1 MKSNLF
7 PKAIKID
14 ALLFDVDGVMTD
26 GKIYSS
32 DNGEC
37 FKAFNASDGLGIKLL
52 NEFNI
57 ITGVISGRDSE
68 SLRHRLQELDI
79 RYSYLGV
86 QEKLSS
92 FNEFLSLT
100 GLKPEQVAFIGD
112 DLPDLPILKR
122 CGFSASPKNGSA
134 DLIQQVDYVTEKSGG
149 DGSIREVAE
158 IILKSK
164 GFWDMHLQSLC

>member
-1 MKSNLF
+1 MTNYKEKLKNITTF
-7 PKAIKID
+7 I
-14 ALLFDVDGVMTD
+14 FDYDGVMTD

-32 DNGEC
+32 KDGEC

-79 RYSYLGV
+79 RHSYLGV
-86 QEKLSS
+86 PEKLSS

-122 CGFSASPKNGSA
+122 CGLSASPKNGSA

>member
-7 PKAIKID
+7 SKVIKID

-100 GLKPEQVAFIGD
+100 GLKPEQVAYIGD

-134 DLIQQVDYVTEKSGG
+134 DLIQHVDYVTEKSGG

>member
-7 PKAIKID
+7 SKVIKID

-52 NEFNI
+52 NEYNI

-68 SLRHRLQELDI
+68 DLAHSTVSVRQKSWLKNRRIDHRELDEDPSEMKDC
-79 RYSYLGV
+79 RSTVALTTFNGGEPACEYL
-86 QEKLSS
+86 
-92 FNEFLSLT
+92 
-100 GLKPEQVAFIGD
+100 
-112 DLPDLPILKR
+112 
-122 CGFSASPKNGSA
+122 
-134 DLIQQVDYVTEKSGG
+134 
-149 DGSIREVAE
+149 
-158 IILKSK
+158 
-164 GFWDMHLQSLC
+164 